1 MRARAARPPSETGA
15 MDLNDVV
22 LDKRPL
28 LAKHEF
34 FRGTSPE
41 LVERL
46 ASHARLTSEP
56 AGRVLFRKGDP
67 GTGLV
72 AIVSGIVRLSVAS
85 GDGNEIVLNLV
96 GTDEIL
102 GEISLLDGGARTA
115 DAVTATK
122 CQLLTL
128 DRRDFVGVLHDHAGF
143 AVRLLGLVSARLR
156 QTSEQ
161 LEDMTFADPK
171 TRLAKALLRLAEIQ
185 GASEEGPIAITQKAL
200 GWMVGLSRESTN
212 KCLRQWEL
220 AGYVTLG
227 KGTCIIRQRQILQ
240 RTAQL

>member
-1 MRARAARPPSETGA
+1 
-15 MDLNDVV
+15 MDLNDIVPY
-22 LDKRPL
+22 KRPL
-28 LAKHEF
+28 LAKHQF
-34 FRGTSPE
+34 FQGMPSE
-41 LVERL
+41 LVDRL
-46 ASHARLTSEP
+46 ATHARLTSEP

-72 AIVSGIVRLSVAS
+72 AIISGIVRISVAS

-115 DAVTATK
+115 NAVTATK

-128 DRRDFVGVLHDHAGF
+128 DRRDFVGVLHDHPAF
-143 AVRLLGLVSARLR
+143 AVRLLALVSARLR

-185 GASEEGPIAITQKAL
+185 GGSEHAPIAITQKAL
-200 GWMVGLSRESTN
+200 GWMIGLSRESTN
-212 KCLRQWEL
+212 KCLRQWEA

-227 KGTCIIRQRQILQ
+227 KGTCVIRQRQILQ
-240 RTAQL
+240 RMTNVDHP

>member
-1 MRARAARPPSETGA
+1 

-22 LDKRPL
+22 PDKRPL
-28 LAKHEF
+28 LGKHQF
-34 FRGTSPE
+34 FRGMPPE

-46 ASHARLTSEP
+46 AAHARLTSEP

-72 AIVSGIVRLSVAS
+72 AIVSGIVRISVAS

-96 GTDEIL
+96 STDEIL

-115 DAVTATK
+115 DAITATK

-128 DRRDFVGVLHDHAGF
+128 DRRDFVGVLHDHPAF
-143 AVRLLGLVSARLR
+143 AIRLLALVSARLR
-156 QTSEQ
+156 RTSEQ

-185 GASEEGPIAITQKAL
+185 GVGATERPLVSITQKAL

-212 KCLRQWEL
+212 KCLGQWES
-220 AGYVTLG
+220 AGYVELG
-227 KGTCIIRQRQILQ
+227 KGTCAIRQPKALQ
-240 RTAQL
+240 RIASAEAL

>member
-1 MRARAARPPSETGA
+1 

-22 LDKRPL
+22 PDKRPL
-28 LAKHEF
+28 LAKHQF
-34 FRGTSPE
+34 FRGMPAE
-41 LVERL
+41 LVDRL

-72 AIVSGIVRLSVAS
+72 AIVSGIVRISVAS

-96 GTDEIL
+96 STDEIL
-102 GEISLLDGGARTA
+102 GEVSLLDGGARTA
-115 DAVTATK
+115 DAITATK

-128 DRRDFVGVLHDHAGF
+128 DRRDFVGVLHDHPAF
-143 AVRLLGLVSARLR
+143 AVRLLALVSARLR
-156 QTSEQ
+156 RTSEQ

-185 GASEEGPIAITQKAL
+185 GVAATEQAPVSITQKAL

-212 KCLRQWEL
+212 KCLRQWEA
-220 AGYVTLG
+220 AGYVGLG
-227 KGTCIIRQRQILQ
+227 KGTCAIHQRRALQ
-240 RTAQL
+240 RLAEADAR

>member
-1 MRARAARPPSETGA
+1 

-22 LDKRPL
+22 PDKRPL
-28 LAKHEF
+28 LAKHQF
-34 FRGTSPE
+34 FRGMPSG

-46 ASHARLTSEP
+46 ALHARLTSEP
-56 AGRVLFRKGDP
+56 AGRLLFRKGDP

-72 AIVSGIVRLSVAS
+72 AILSGIVRISVAAD
-85 GDGNEIVLNLV
+85 DGNEIVLNLV
-96 GTDEIL
+96 GSGEIL

-128 DRRDFVGVLHDHAGF
+128 DRRDFVGVLHDHPAF
-143 AVRLLGLVSARLR
+143 AVRLLALVSARLR
-156 QTSEQ
+156 RTSEQ

-185 GASEEGPIAITQKAL
+185 AAGDEAPVSITQKAL

-212 KCLRQWEL
+212 KCLRQWEA

-227 KGTCIIRQRQILQ
+227 KGTCVIRQRHVLE
-240 RTAQL
+240 RMATVDTR

>member
-1 MRARAARPPSETGA
+1 MARSHFSTAARA
-15 MDLNDVV
+15 
-22 LDKRPL
+22 
-28 LAKHEF
+28 
-34 FRGTSPE
+34 
-41 LVERL
+41 
-46 ASHARLTSEP
+46 
-56 AGRVLFRKGDP
+56 
-67 GTGLV
+67 
-72 AIVSGIVRLSVAS
+72 
-85 GDGNEIVLNLV
+85 
-96 GTDEIL
+96 
-102 GEISLLDGGARTA
+102 A

-122 CQLLTL
+122 CQILTL
-128 DRRDFVGVLHDHAGF
+128 DRRDFVGVLHDHPAF

-227 KGTCIIRQRQILQ
+227 KGTCIIRQRQVLQ
-240 RTAQL
+240 RTAQLS

>member
-1 MRARAARPPSETGA
+1 
-15 MDLNDVV
+15 MDLNEVIP
-22 LDKRPL
+22 DKRPL
-28 LAKHEF
+28 LAKHQF
-34 FRGTSPE
+34 FRGTPPE
-41 LVERL
+41 FVERL

-56 AGRVLFRKGDP
+56 AGRVLFRKGDL

-72 AIVSGIVRLSVAS
+72 VIVSGIVRISVAS

-96 GTDEIL
+96 GRDEIV

-115 DAVTATK
+115 NAVTATK

-128 DRRDFVGVLHDHAGF
+128 DRRDFVSVLHNHPAF
-143 AVRLLGLVSARLR
+143 AVRLLALVSARLR
-156 QTSEQ
+156 RTSEQ
-161 LEDMTFADPK
+161 LEDLTFADPK

-185 GASEEGPIAITQKAL
+185 GTSEEEPIAITQKAL
-200 GWMVGLSRESTN
+200 GWMIGLSRESTN

-227 KGTCIIRQRQILQ
+227 KGTCVIRQRQFLQ
-240 RTAQL
+240 RIANVPPGDAG

>member
-1 MRARAARPPSETGA
+1 

-22 LDKRPL
+22 TDKRPL
-28 LAKHEF
+28 LAKHQFFQGMPPEF
-34 FRGTSPE
+34 
-41 LVERL
+41 VERL

-67 GTGLV
+67 GAGLV
-72 AIVSGIVRLSVAS
+72 AIVSGIVRISVAS

-96 GTDEIL
+96 GRDEIL
-102 GEISLLDGGARTA
+102 GEISLIDGGARTA

-128 DRRDFVGVLHDHAGF
+128 DRRDFVGVLRDHPDF
-143 AVRLLGLVSARLR
+143 AVRLLALVSARLR
-156 QTSEQ
+156 RTSEQ
-161 LEDMTFADPK
+161 LEDMTFADPE

-185 GASEEGPIAITQKAL
+185 GAGEGAPVLITQKAL

-212 KCLRQWEL
+212 KCLRKWET
-220 AGYVTLG
+220 AGYVMVG
-227 KGTCIIRQRQILQ
+227 KGTCVIRQREILQ
-240 RTAQL
+240 RMTKSTGGETERAPPCG